1 MAPVSARFLSE
12 SPSVEWALPPS
23 RVQETISS
31 GAGVRAPVPAGD
43 SVGGSNGVIGF
54 HCRKLGLFGSA
65 RPVNTLP
72 GIKTPYKKIDLIVV
86 RENTEGL
93 YAITARIR
101 LGLWYFGQSTQ

>member
-1 MAPVSARFLSE
+1 M
-12 SPSVEWALPPS
+12 
-23 RVQETISS
+23 
-31 GAGVRAPVPAGD
+31 
-43 SVGGSNGVIGF
+43 
-54 HCRKLGLFGSA
+54 
-65 RPVNTLP
+65 NTLP